1 MARILGKWKNTGKY
15 AWHEDTSEYKFR
27 VSPKFKTSKQAE
39 NYAKKEGIGWHSYF
53 TVRDKPTSDEC
64 KADKLDPYGHY
75 TQKNGGVPS
84 TAQMRNRSD
93 YNVHGKDGVWLWE
106 HLSPDYRKRAEAL
119 DKELAKY
126 WESQLEM
133 QWPGTRTH
141 FAVGEVQH
149 AWRDPKLTNM
159 EQFKKDEM
167 RKIVMAP
174 SNREYSFDARGKI
187 GRDKLTAS
195 YSKKGLPSEVSELTI
210 IRYANAPHYRQM
222 PILRRRRN

>member
-119 DKELAKY
+119 DKEQTKF
-126 WESQLEM
+126 WDGQLERESPDGKISSFEKM
-133 QWPGTRTH
+133 
-141 FAVGEVQH
+141 
-149 AWRDPKLTNM
+149 K
-159 EQFKKDEM
+159 KKDAR
-167 RKIVMAP
+167 RKLMAP
-174 SNREYSFDARGKI
+174 SNREYRFDIDGKA
-187 GRDKLTAS
+187 GEDSLVAS
-195 YSKKGLPSEVSELTI
+195 YGKGRELTI
-210 IRYANAPHYRQM
+210 IKTADGDIMTQEKY
-222 PILRRRRN
+222 